1 MIEITEI
8 AKNKLKEILNKNPGK
23 LIRVVV
29 DGYG

>member
-8 AKNKLKEILNKNPGK
+8 AKSKLKEILNKNPGK